1 VNQKFIDLLADTS
14 LIHDVLTRL
23 NLIEPDER
31 IKTEPLTGGVSST
44 ILRIEARNGTWCLK
58 QALPL
63 LKVNKIWSAPVDRV
77 YAEIAWLE
85 LAKTIAP
92 GCSPEILGVD
102 RLTNSF
108 VMTYLPPGS
117 FANWKTELMAG
128 RINRQFAAS
137 VGSTL
142 ARIHS
147 RTAQNEEIR
156 RNFSNDE
163 NFLALRLDPY
173 LLEIARQYPALSSS
187 IQLRAEQMQSL
198 KLALVHGD
206 MSPKN
211 ILVGASGPVFLD
223 AECACYGD
231 PAFDAAFCLNHLLLK
246 SLAIQDCSG
255 LLLQAFEEFAES
267 YLTGATWEAREEL
280 ERRIT
285 SLLPMLLLARISGKS
300 PVEYLNGLQ
309 KEAIFAAAAPLIC
322 QGTDSL
328 CELEHIWKMEVLRH
342 E

>member
-1 VNQKFIDLLADTS
+1 VNQQFIDLLADTS

-31 IKTEPLTGGVSST
+31 IKAEPLAGGVSST
-44 ILRIEARNGTWCLK
+44 ILRIEGKNGTFCLK

-63 LKVNKIWSAPVDRV
+63 LKVNKVWSAPVDRV

-108 VMTYLPPGS
+108 VMTYLPPVS

-128 RINRQFAAS
+128 RIDLQFAAR

-147 RTAQNEEIR
+147 RTTQNEEIR

-173 LLEIARQYPALSSS
+173 LLEVARQYPRLAPPIGLCVEQ
-187 IQLRAEQMQSL
+187 IQRL

-206 MSPKN
+206 LSPKN
-211 ILVGASGPVFLD
+211 ILVGSSGPVFLD

-246 SLAIQDCSG
+246 SVAIPDCSG

-267 YLTGATWEAREEL
+267 YLSGATWESRGEL
-280 ERRIT
+280 NRHSRPDGDCCQRRI
-285 SLLPMLLLARISGKS
+285 LPDRI
-300 PVEYLNGLQ
+300 
-309 KEAIFAAAAPLIC
+309 
-322 QGTDSL
+322 
-328 CELEHIWKMEVLRH
+328 H
-342 E
+342 